1 MIELDVPFLMET
13 AGGPKALLDLLDR
26 YVPDHGAPYSTVQM
40 WQQRAAIPGRILPA
54 VLYALSREGHNP
66 LIFFTDQLE
75 MH

>member
-1 MIELDVPFLMET
+1 
-13 AGGPKALLDLLDR
+13 
-26 YVPDHGAPYSTVQM
+26 M